1 MNSLKKFY
9 ISFIFIIL
17 ILSIIVFY
25 YGATND
31 NGTVGS
37 MYRNDYGR
45 TGDYSPYDIKGT
57 KNIKWIYNTK
67 SKVDVSII
75 HNEDKLYFVDK
86 NSTFYCLDAKTGKEI
101 WKNEMKEYYSGS
113 SAVVYKDMVIYN
125 GGKLI
130 AFNKYNGKL
139 LWESNNGPY
148 VYGEPI
154 VVNDKIYV
162 NTWPEIPEQQNYLY
176 CFDVNTGKILWQHEN
191 GEGAACT
198 ESSAYSDGI
207 LYYGLVDGNFYAFNV
222 NSKKV
227 IWKINFDTYNFKIPM
242 IFKDKIILFYSPKY
256 SKTTYDFNLVI
267 LDKKNGS
274 IIYENEIKGC
284 AVNCCIKN
292 YYLFMPKLNGEI
304 DVCNLNN
311 FELKTFKIFNKRL
324 SNIIVTEN
332 FLYIKS
338 LSNILKFSIVDY
350 KLMWE
355 FSIVNVML
363 ENDPILINDILLLT
377 TSKNQIYAIE

>member
-101 WKNEMKEYYSGS
+101 WKNEMKRNYSGS

-207 LYYGLVDGNFYAFNV
+207 LYYGLVDGNFYAFNIE
-222 NSKKV
+222 SKKI
-227 IWKINFDTYNFKIPM
+227 IWNKKFDTNF
-242 IFKDKIILFYSPKY
+242 FKMPIIVEDKIIIFYSSFK
-256 SKTTYDFNLVI
+256 SGIYDFKFII
-267 LDKKNGS
+267 LNKKNGN
-274 IIYENEIKGC
+274 ILFNDETKNIALVDY
-284 AVNCCIKN
+284 CIKN
-292 YYLFMPKLNGEI
+292 QKLFIPKLNGELI
-304 DVCNLNN
+304 IYDLNY
-311 FELKTFKIFNKRL
+311 FKYY
-324 SNIIVTEN
+324 NIKISDQAIGNMIVTGN

-338 LSNILKFSIVDY
+338 SSNLLKYSINENEVIWKFSLSDGII
-350 KLMWE
+350 K
-355 FSIVNVML
+355 
-363 ENDPILINDILLLT
+363 NDPILINDILLLT